1 MVISNPPRTWKGGG
15 WKAGAAQA
23 VPARQ
28 ERARI
33 EDAGAPGDM
42 VLFRLRGQRAGDRA
56 FMNRNRGSLHR
67 GSFYLSTYQPIM
79 PTYPLQEMTRRFGLT
94 TLCIFVLAGAGADA
108 KPLTA
113 AALPAEGDLAP
124 HVGKAGLELV
134 QVFKRERFPNIVVAV
149 DGTLV
154 ATFGTGSVRAR
165 RSSDGGATWGDEITI
180 SKPGFQCG
188 GLTVNEGNG
197 DIFAFVEDRHPPA
210 PLKVFK
216 STDHGKT
223 WSEVKTV
230 IKPDSLGN
238 MPSMHMNDRG
248 ITLRHGAHKGRIIRP
263 SRWYAGQNARG
274 KWPEHYTNAIYSDDG
289 GKTWETSDPFPAKG
303 TGEATIAELSDGTVY
318 YNSRRHWAQE
328 GADPRRR
335 WTAIS
340 KNGGKTWEGLTYLKA
355 LPDGPQNTNYG
366 CMAGLARLNV
376 RGRDII
382 LYSNCDSP
390 AGRKLGT
397 VWASFDGGKTWP
409 VKRLIFEGAFA
420 YSSMT
425 SGRPG
430 TKTEGMAYVHF
441 EGGPKGGSTVAR
453 FNLSWVLEGKE
464 TGDGTVPGWVREK

>member
-1 MVISNPPRTWKGGG
+1 MN
-15 WKAGAAQA
+15 
-23 VPARQ
+23 
-28 ERARI
+28 
-33 EDAGAPGDM
+33 GDGKP
-42 VLFRLRGQRAGDRA
+42 LQW
-56 FMNRNRGSLHR
+56 GSC
-67 GSFYLSTYQPIM
+67 SLSTYQLIM
-79 PTYPLQEMTRRFGLT
+79 RTHPLQEMTRGIVFA
-94 TLCIFVLAGAGADA
+94 TLCSCFLAGLGTAA

-113 AALPAEGDLAP
+113 AALPVEGDLAP
-124 HVGKAGLELV
+124 HVGEAGLELV
-134 QVFKRERFPNIVVAV
+134 QVFKRERFPNIVTAV

-165 RSSDGGATWGDEITI
+165 LSKDGGATWGEEITI

-197 DIFAFVEDRHPPA
+197 DIFAFVEERHPPA

-216 STDHGKT
+216 SADHGKT
-223 WSEVKTV
+223 WSEVKAV
-230 IKPDSLGN
+230 IKPDSKGN
-238 MPSMHMNDRG
+238 TPSMHMNDRG

-263 SRWYAGQNARG
+263 SRWYAGRNARE

-289 GKTWETSDPFPAKG
+289 GKTWETSDPFPANG
-303 TGEATIAELSDGTVY
+303 TGEAAIAELSDGTVY
-318 YNSRRHWAQE
+318 YNSRRHWAEE

-335 WTAIS
+335 WTATS
-340 KNGGKTWEGLTYLKA
+340 TDGGKTWKGLTYLKA
-355 LPDGPQNTNYG
+355 LPDGPQDTNYG

-376 RGRDII
+376 KGRDII

-390 AGRKLGT
+390 GGRKLGT

-409 VKRLIFEGAFA
+409 VKRLVFEGAFA

-453 FNLSWVLEGKE
+453 FNLSWVLGGKA
-464 TGDGTVPGWVREK
+464 TGDGTIPDWVKGR